1 LTAVAIVK
9 VITRKREYNAT
20 FVALTTAWIGYQAQ
34 SVISINQIGLA
45 IWGWV
50 LSGAII
56 AFELS
61 TRESVQISTDSSR
74 RKLGRSNQNS
84 QESFRVM
91 VATFSGIVGL
101 LLALPPLTADVK
113 WRSAQLAQTAP
124 GIEATMQPSFFNPQ
138 NSSKY
143 LSNIQTLEASS
154 LFDLSHKYALEA
166 VKWNPESFELWKLL
180 YLVKNSTPEERAHAL
195 KNMKRLD
202 PLNPDVT
209 SIK

>member
-1 LTAVAIVK
+1 L
-9 VITRKREYNAT
+9 
-20 FVALTTAWIGYQAQ
+20 
-34 SVISINQIGLA
+34 
-45 IWGWV
+45 
-50 LSGAII
+50 
-56 AFELS
+56 
-61 TRESVQISTDSSR
+61 
-74 RKLGRSNQNS
+74 
-84 QESFRVM
+84 
-91 VATFSGIVGL
+91 SGIVGL

-180 YLVKNSTPEERAHAL
+180 YLVKNSTSEERAQAL